1 MEYRLSQIAHIRT
14 DFKEK
19 FGVPRQAGVV
29 PGLKGKIVFEPE
41 FRNADMLKGLEE
53 FSHLWLIW
61 EFSKNLDEDGNSRWT
76 PTVRPPRL
84 GGNERKGVFAT
95 RSPFRPN
102 PLGLSVVK
110 IEKITEEP
118 GLGPVIYVLGA
129 DMVDNTPVF
138 DIKPYIPY
146 ADSVPDA
153 KGGFTDKR
161 EYRTLEVE
169 CSSTAEAAI
178 KKIVS
183 GEDAAF
189 FENLKEILRNDPR
202 PHYQNDPDRIYGMS
216 YAGYEVKFRVD
227 GDVINIVD
235 IIK

>member
-146 ADSVPDA
+146 ADSIPDA
-153 KGGFTDKR
+153 KGGFTDST
-161 EYRTLEVE
+161 EYKTLDVVWDKKDEMIPKEVK
-169 CSSTAEAAI
+169 CNL
-178 KKIVS
+178 
-183 GEDAAF
+183 
-189 FENLKEILRNDPR
+189 ENILTNDPR

-227 GDVINIVD
+227 GDVVNIVD